1 MTIIVINDNLRHFI
15 GDNNCHP
22 NDNHCEQNFEKWY
35 HHYTQC
41 LKENEAKEND
51 GELMITLDEAE
62 YDFLVR
68 RSKFDRGLKEVID
81 DDEN

>member
-1 MTIIVINDNLRHFI
+1 MTKIVIYDNLRHFI
-15 GDNNCHP
+15 GDNYCHP
-22 NDNHCEQNFEKWY
+22 NDN
-35 HHYTQC
+35 HYTQC
-41 LKENEAKEND
+41 LKENEAKEAKEND

>member
-1 MTIIVINDNLRHFI
+1 MTIIVIYDNLRHFI
-15 GDNNCHP
+15 GDNYCHP
-22 NDNHCEQNFEKWY
+22 NDNH
-35 HHYTQC
+35 YTQC
-41 LKENEAKEND
+41 LKEND

>member
-1 MTIIVINDNLRHFI
+1 MTIIVIYDNLRHFI
-15 GDNNCHP
+15 GDNYCHP

-35 HHYTQC
+35 HHYTLC
-41 LKENEAKEND
+41 LKEN
-51 GELMITLDEAE
+51 EAE